1 MAGESALSLTFPRK
15 ARSLHDSGALL
26 GVLGGAAVA
35 NILVTD
41 DDKAC
46 RESMQKVLEQQGYM
60 VRATADV
67 DSALHEL
74 SARHF
79 DLVVCDYRMPGKTGI
94 DLLVEMKHCRFSVPV
109 LIVSASADVQTQAA
123 TLEHGAIGFLKKPVR
138 RQDLLDQAAKA
149 IHR

>member
-1 MAGESALSLTFPRK
+1 VYLECQ
-15 ARSLHDSGALL
+15 
-26 GVLGGAAVA
+26 GAAVG

-46 RESMQKVLEQQGYM
+46 RESIQKVLEQQGHM
-60 VRATADV
+60 VRATEDV

-74 SARHF
+74 AARHF

>member
-1 MAGESALSLTFPRK
+1 VG
-15 ARSLHDSGALL
+15 
-26 GVLGGAAVA
+26 

-46 RESMQKVLEQQGYM
+46 RESMQKVLEQHGYL
-60 VRATADV
+60 VRAAEDV

-74 SARHF
+74 AAQHF

-94 DLLVEMKHCRFSVPV
+94 DLLIEMKHCRFAVPV
-109 LIVSASADVQTQAA
+109 LIVSATADDKTQAA

-138 RQDLLDQAAKA
+138 RQDLLAQAAKA

>member
-1 MAGESALSLTFPRK
+1 MG
-15 ARSLHDSGALL
+15 
-26 GVLGGAAVA
+26 

-46 RESMQKVLEQQGYM
+46 RESMQKVLEQQGYV
-60 VRATADV
+60 VRATDDV

-74 SARHF
+74 AAQHF

-94 DLLVEMKHCRFSVPV
+94 DLLIEMKHCRFAVPV

-123 TLEHGAIGFLKKPVR
+123 TLKLGAVGFLKKPVR
-138 RQDLLDQAAKA
+138 RQDLIERAAKA
-149 IHR
+149 IHG